1 MAGAKS
7 RTPLP
12 ISLGSNIRHPGSPS
26 KVATRKTH
34 SGMYWKHIENT
45 RKVASV
51 SETDE
56 ANALLNHLALASRQV
71 NRNM

>member
-7 RTPLP
+7 RTLLP
-12 ISLGSNIRHPGSPS
+12 ISLGSNIRHPS

-34 SGMYWKHIENT
+34 FGMYWKHIENT
-45 RKVASV
+45 CKVASV